1 MMAVAGSGSLVSLQL
16 EPWSVETQ
24 MLPSSTTAATVA
36 PSPLITT
43 PRQRS
48 EPSPACS
55 VHDAPK
61 SLDVEGASPE
71 Q

>member
-1 MMAVAGSGSLVSLQL
+1 
-16 EPWSVETQ
+16 
-24 MLPSSTTAATVA
+24 MLPWSTTAATVA
-36 PSPLITT
+36 PSPLIAT
-43 PRQRS
+43 PRQQL

-61 SLDVEGASPE
+61 SLDVQREPYTS